1 MKSTWTLALVAFG
14 WIGLLANTQA
24 VAQYGPSAPPAG
36 QPAAY
41 RQPAMYMAQ
50 NAPAAQEL
58 PNTPAP
64 APSSPV
70 PSAAPMATPDT
81 TLGLPPDDSLL
92 IDNGLWDG
100 APVGPCCAICGGGSG
115 CPPDWYT
122 EQGVRIL
129 GRTRPREIILGSEPF
144 QVQGTTFY
152 EPTLTNRTASPDV
165 SAAYAMTVG
174 HYFARDRMNRDH
186 FVEFSFWGLN
196 GWKDEA
202 DNTAHSTSERQL
214 PGQTTN
220 TRFGSLFSPYTTSA
234 GVFVNG
240 FDGAYEEHTFYSS
253 YNQNFEING
262 RISPR
267 NREDRLVLHP
277 NGKWRRECQPG
288 MYMSYLYGVRYMQ
301 VHETFNFHSHSSAQP
316 LDADGN
322 PVGNPT
328 PYDADYDIVTHNNLL
343 GLQVG
348 ADMMFRQCRWAW
360 GVRSKLGAFIN
371 FSDQQSNILAPGG
384 MEGATGAFE
393 HRLSAAKH
401 EASLIGEVGFTATY
415 KFRPN
420 LMGRAGYD
428 FMWVTGVAMA
438 PEQLQFVPL
447 PVNKINTNG
456 TIFYHGISLGLEW
469 MW

>member
-1 MKSTWTLALVAFG
+1 MAIG
-14 WIGLLANTQA
+14 WVGLLANTQA
-24 VAQYGPSAPPAG
+24 VAQYGPSSPATG
-36 QPAAY
+36 QPTAYAAFV
-41 RQPAMYMAQ
+41 AQ
-50 NAPAAQEL
+50 NAPVLQES
-58 PNTPAP
+58 PNSPAP
-64 APSSPV
+64 APGSLTPN
-70 PSAAPMATPDT
+70 AAPMAVPDAT
-81 TLGLPPDDSLL
+81 FEVPPDNSLL
-92 IDNGLWDG
+92 IDNGLWEG

-129 GRTRPREIILGSEPF
+129 GRTRPREIALGSEPF
-144 QVQGTTFY
+144 VVQGTTFY
-152 EPTLTNRTASPDV
+152 EPVLTNRTASPDV
-165 SAAYAMTVG
+165 SGAYAMTVG

-186 FVEFSFWGLN
+186 FVEFSFWGMN

-202 DNTAHSTSERQL
+202 NVTALTTSERTI
-214 PGQTTN
+214 PGQTTK
-220 TRFGSLFSPYTTSA
+220 TQYGSLYSPYTTSA
-234 GVFVNG
+234 GVFMNG
-240 FDGAYEEHTFYSS
+240 FDGAYQQHSYYAS
-253 YNQNFEING
+253 YNQNFELNG
-262 RISPR
+262 RFSPR

-288 MYMSYLYGVRYMQ
+288 TYMSYLYGVRYMQ
-301 VHETFNFHSHSSAQP
+301 IHETFDFFSHSVATPMDSQDIPDPTHA
-316 LDADGN
+316 
-322 PVGNPT
+322 T
-328 PYDADYDIVTHNNLL
+328 PYDADYGIVTHNNLL

-360 GVRSKLGAFIN
+360 GVRSKVGAFMN
-371 FSDQQSNILAPGG
+371 FSDQQSNIVSADLTR
-384 MEGATGAFE
+384 TGANE
-393 HRLSAAKH
+393 LSAAKH

-428 FMWVTGVAMA
+428 FMWVTGLALA
-438 PEQLQFVPL
+438 PEQLQFVPS